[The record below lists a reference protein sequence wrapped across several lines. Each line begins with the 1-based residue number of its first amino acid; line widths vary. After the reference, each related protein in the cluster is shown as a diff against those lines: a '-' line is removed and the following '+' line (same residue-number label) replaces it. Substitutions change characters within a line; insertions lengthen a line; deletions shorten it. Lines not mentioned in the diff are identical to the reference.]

1 MTGRCEARSGRQ
13 SCPSASCLSG
23 CRSCGAALRWAIR
36 DLIRVLHVPTRG
48 KHAKKPRPRLA
59 IICFLISAGI
69 LAGVVYPSWNQHLT
83 LAQDLWEGPVRHER
97 VACEAFNDG
106 NGSVS
111 PKSRSWKYLQFRLVG
126 DDGYSQSFRF
136 KRVDLDQETD
146 RQGSP
151 FNTILGA
158 CESPETRMSVSVY
171 PRTGVISEARA
182 SKVARNSGRRWG
194 HECRCS
200 TAADLSAAEA
210 RPRRRAGSRKDA
222 ELRLRGLS

>member
-1 MTGRCEARSGRQ
+1 M
-13 SCPSASCLSG
+13 
-23 CRSCGAALRWAIR
+23 
-36 DLIRVLHVPTRG
+36 
-48 KHAKKPRPRLA
+48 
-59 IICFLISAGI
+59 
-69 LAGVVYPSWNQHLT
+69 
-83 LAQDLWEGPVRHER
+83 RHER

-136 KRVDLDQETD
+136 KRVDLDKETD

-182 SKVARNSGRRWG
+182 SK
-194 HECRCS
+194 
-200 TAADLSAAEA
+200 
-210 RPRRRAGSRKDA
+210 
-222 ELRLRGLS
+222 